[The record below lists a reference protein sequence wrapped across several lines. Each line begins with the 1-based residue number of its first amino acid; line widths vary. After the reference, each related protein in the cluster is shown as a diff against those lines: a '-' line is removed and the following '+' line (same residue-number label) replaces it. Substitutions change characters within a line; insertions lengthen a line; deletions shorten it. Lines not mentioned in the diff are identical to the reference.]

1 MWTARKSTMEVASV
15 SEVGKLPRQL
25 RWRLGVKMNYFRIIA
40 VVFAQG
46 NMYVINMLQLS
57 AERPSADRFGSL
69 RMEEKTSIIYIICRR
84 QVHLLAQ
91 NRAEKGVLIPFP
103 FSYTMIAPS

>member
-15 SEVGKLPRQL
+15 SEVEKLPRQL

-40 VVFAQG
+40 VFFAQG
-46 NMYVINMLQLS
+46 NMYVINTLQLS
-57 AERPSADRFGSL
+57 AERSSADHFGSL

-84 QVHLLAQ
+84 QVHLAQ